1 MGETTHQFQIQIPSC
16 SSNHQIS
23 KDIYN
28 FLYNQENNIPIT
40 LLKSKSKSIQT
51 GGGGFYDTFSSYM
64 DGMFKNPKE
73 IPVESKVEVEEE
85 ESKEEEELSYK
96 KTKEKAE
103 DNNSIY
109 LEFNNTKYTIENIKG
124 TKLYYLYLR
133 NGECARLI

>member
-1 MGETTHQFQIQIPSC
+1 
-16 SSNHQIS
+16 
-23 KDIYN
+23 
-28 FLYNQENNIPIT
+28 
-40 LLKSKSKSIQT
+40 
-51 GGGGFYDTFSSYM
+51 M